1 MINLRSRYKMLPQNA
16 YFDNYHIYF
25 QNKIV
30 FSIYLNIN
38 FLNALGIGKIKP
50 RYGKLTL
57 RNCCTG
63 YKIII
68 LRTRGGEI
76 SVYGLPETAWHI
88 SSVELHVEKHRHVY
102 RLKHPLG

>member
-1 MINLRSRYKMLPQNA
+1 MLPQNA

-30 FSIYLNIN
+30 FSTYININ
-38 FLNALGIGKIKP
+38 FLDALGIGKIKP

-68 LRTRGGEI
+68 LRTQEVKSQFMDCLRLHGI
-76 SVYGLPETAWHI
+76 SQVSNSMSKNTDMSTDKNTP
-88 SSVELHVEKHRHVY
+88 
-102 RLKHPLG
+102 